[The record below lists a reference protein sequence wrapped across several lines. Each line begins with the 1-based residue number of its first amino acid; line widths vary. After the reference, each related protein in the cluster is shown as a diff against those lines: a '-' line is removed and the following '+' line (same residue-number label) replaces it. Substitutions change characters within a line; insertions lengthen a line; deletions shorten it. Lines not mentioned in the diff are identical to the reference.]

1 MRSDKL
7 EKSSWDLEQHP
18 STETLRQYEEGILSS
33 ALSNELER
41 HLMDCEMCED
51 ILSGMALADRNRTQ
65 QAKNRILQRIKARL
79 RKNRRRPKA
88 LHGLGDWR
96 VAVAVLMMFVSLGLL
111 LFYHYT
117 RSVADQKKAV
127 YPGGILPPTPEE
139 LLARTIDSAL
149 VIEIPAPPPATSH
162 VIPASQAAVN
172 RQLTGQIVSADGQ
185 GIAGAL
191 VQWKG
196 TDRATRTN
204 AAGDF
209 RLEVLPGNHTL
220 VISADGYSQQEIRI
234 EKNHSPISVSMEKA
248 NVLNSTGQN

>member
-1 MRSDKL
+1 MRSDKIANSHWGL
-7 EKSSWDLEQHP
+7 DQHP

-41 HLMDCEMCED
+41 HLMDCELCED

-65 QAKNRILQRIKARL
+65 QAKNRILQRIRTRL
-79 RKNRRRPKA
+79 RKNRRRPRA

-96 VAVAVLMMFVSLGLL
+96 VATAVLMMFVSLGLL

-117 RSVADQKKAV
+117 RSVTEEKRAA

-149 VIEIPAPPPATSH
+149 VLDIPAPPVATRNR
-162 VIPASQAAVN
+162 PDAQAVAN
-172 RQLTGQIVSADGQ
+172 RYLLGQIVSANGT
-185 GIAGAL
+185 GIADAM

-196 TDRATRTN
+196 TDQSTRTN
-204 AAGDF
+204 AAGNF
-209 RLEVLPGNHTL
+209 RLELVPENHAL
-220 VISADGYSQQEIRI
+220 LISATGYIPQEI
-234 EKNHSPISVSMEKA
+234 KAAQVYHPIKVTMVPSNDPKIRP
-248 NVLNSTGQN
+248 